1 MIASREAF
9 IFAAGTL
16 AAGGF
21 AETAAALRTG
31 EAPALPTETA
41 ALTAPNVATAEM

>member
-21 AETAAALRTG
+21 AVTAALRTG